1 MKKIIGLVA
10 SIVVL
15 ITLSACGNE
24 KTKTFV
30 GKQSNVKVEVTYTYK
45 GDKII
50 KQKSVSTLKYSDF
63 GISDDTSKK
72 RVKEAIERQSEK
84 MQDVK
89 GVKESTKENDEG
101 FVETI
106 DVDFEKAD
114 IDTLKSKGIVNIAGN
129 KGTSISMK
137 KTEKKMKEIGFKEK
151 ED

>member
-1 MKKIIGLVA
+1 MKKVTVLVV
-10 SIVVL
+10 SIVFL

-30 GKQSNVKVEVTYTYK
+30 GKKDNVKVEVTYTCK
-45 GDKII
+45 GDRII
-50 KQKSVSTLKYSDF
+50 KQKSANTLKYSDF

-84 MQDVK
+84 MQDIK
-89 GVKESTKENDEG
+89 GVKETIKENDEG
-101 FVETI
+101 FIETI

-129 KGTSISMK
+129 TGTSISMK
-137 KTEKKMKEIGFKEK
+137 KTEKKMKENGFKEK

>member
-10 SIVVL
+10 SIVIL

-24 KTKTFV
+24 KNKTFV

-50 KQKSVSTLKYSDF
+50 KQKYVSTLKYSDF
-63 GISDDTSKK
+63 GINDDTSKK
-72 RVKEAIERQSEK
+72 RVKEKIENQSEK

-89 GVKESTKENDEG
+89 GVKESIKESDGG

-106 DVDFEKAD
+106 NVDFEKAE

-129 KGTSISMK
+129 TGTSISMK
-137 KTEKKMKEIGFKEK
+137 KTEKKMKENGFKEK

>member
-10 SIVVL
+10 SIVIL

-50 KQKSVSTLKYSDF
+50 KQKSVNTLKYSDF
-63 GISDDTSKK
+63 GISDDASKK
-72 RVKEAIERQSEK
+72 KVKEAIERQSEK

-89 GVKESTKENDEG
+89 GVKDSTKENEEG
-101 FVETI
+101 FIETL
-106 DVDFEKAD
+106 DVDFKKAD

-129 KGTSISMK
+129 SGSSISMK
-137 KTEKKMKEIGFKEK
+137 KTEKKMKENGFKEK